1 MSPELPSVV
10 IVDDHEIFR
19 AGVRAEL
26 EGLVEIRA
34 EAGAVEEAVAAILRE
49 RPDVVLVDVHM
60 PGGGGVE
67 VIRQVARE
75 RAAQRFLALSVSD
88 AAEDVIAVIRAGARG
103 YVTKSIS
110 GEELAGSI
118 QRVRDGDAV
127 FSPRL
132 AGFVLDAFRGEI
144 PAAEVDPQLDLLTP
158 REREVLRLIARGYLY
173 KEIARQLSISPKT
186 VEAHVSAVLR
196 KLQLSNRHELS
207 RWAVER
213 RLID

>member
-1 MSPELPSVV
+1 VTGPRVL
-10 IVDDHEIFR
+10 IVDDHQLFR

-26 EGLVEIRA
+26 DGLLEIAGDAATVDDAVRRIA
-34 EAGAVEEAVAAILRE
+34 DEA
-49 RPDVVLVDVHM
+49 PDVVLLDVHM
-60 PGGGGVE
+60 PDGGGVE
-67 VIRQVARE
+67 VIR
-75 RAAQRFLALSVSD
+75 RAVEQGDSPRFLALSVSD

-103 YVTKSIS
+103 YVTKTIS
-110 GEELAGSI
+110 GPELADA
-118 QRVRDGDAV
+118 VRRIAEGDAV

-132 AGFVLDAFRGEI
+132 AGFVLDAFAGDLTER
-144 PAAEVDPQLDLLTP
+144 EVDPQLDLLSP
-158 REREVLRLIARGYLY
+158 REREVLRHIARGYLY
-173 KEIARQLSISPKT
+173 KEIAQRLSISTKT